1 MEIVRFD
8 CISSFP
14 ATMKAK
20 EYEINGKVYD
30 ESIVDTS
37 AYSPIEEE
45 LAKVQPMTQSEI
57 NQHFDFVDG
66 KDDGRKMPRR
76 RGADI
81 SEISTSL
88 REANEKLQADIK
100 KAAEAQ
106 AKEAQHK
113 AEIDK
118 IMKS

>member
-20 EYEINGKVYD
+20 EYEIHGKVYD
-30 ESIVDTS
+30 KSIVDTS

-45 LAKVQPMTQSEI
+45 LVKVQPMTQSEI

-81 SEISTSL
+81 SEISMSL
-88 REANEKLQADIK
+88 REANDKLQADIK

-106 AKEAQHK
+106 AKEAKNK